1 MDTRHQH
8 AWTRDGYGRDKCTQ
22 KENLR
27 EIVKIWFLKSYGTQS
42 PLLSSEIS
50 MVVLF
55 TGPSCGVLVT
65 KLAIRSVMMLGFCIL
80 CAGLISTLYVPSYHY
95 LFICFFIMGKESRG
109 ANNKTQDRPN
119 FRHWIPTFLTWG
131 SKEIKICRF
140 FMTSFPRMRV
150 GWQVVLSLKIHS
162 LKVYAFGN

>member
-1 MDTRHQH
+1 MLNSEVFYRYYDDGMQCISEGMHLTHKYSSADGKYLDTRHQH
-8 AWTRDGYGRDKCTQ
+8 AWTRDGYGRDKCIQ

-80 CAGLISTLYVPSYHY
+80 CAGLIATLYVPSYHY

-109 ANNKTQDRPN
+109 ANN
-119 FRHWIPTFLTWG
+119 
-131 SKEIKICRF
+131 
-140 FMTSFPRMRV
+140 FP
-150 GWQVVLSLKIHS
+150 KD
-162 LKVYAFGN
+162 